1 MKHESN
7 GKHKSNGLEETLRK
21 RTAELVVANRLLQK
35 CILGRKGVEDA
46 SKQSGQHYAKL
57 LKESLHLQ
65 KSLRQLTHRALS
77 AQEDERRKISVQL
90 QDEIA
95 QTLLGI
101 NVRLL
106 TLKQQAKGNTKGLRN
121 EIASTQRLVIK
132 STRSLRVA
140 TRKIT
145 QE

>member
-1 MKHESN
+1 MKHE
-7 GKHKSNGLEETLRK
+7 SNGLEETLRQ
-21 RTAELVVANRLLQK
+21 RTAELAKANALLQK
-35 CILGRKGVEDA
+35 CILGRKGVEHA
-46 SKQSGQHYAKL
+46 SKKSGQHYAKL
-57 LKESLHLQ
+57 LKDSLQLQ

-77 AQEDERRKISVQL
+77 AQEDERKKISVQL

-106 TLKQQAKGNTKGLRN
+106 TLKEQAKGNTKGLRN

-132 STRSLRVA
+132 STKFMRLA
-140 TRKIT
+140 ARKMT
-145 QE
+145 MA

>member
-1 MKHESN
+1 MKPELN
-7 GKHKSNGLEETLRK
+7 ELEETLRQ
-21 RTAELVVANRLLQK
+21 RTAELLVANRLLQES
-35 CILGRKGVEDA
+35 IIQRKGIEDA

-57 LKESLHLQ
+57 LKDSLQLQ
-65 KSLRQLTHRALS
+65 ESLRQLTHRALS
-77 AQEDERRKISVQL
+77 VQEDERRDISIQL

-121 EIASTQRLVIK
+121 EIASTQRLVVE
-132 STRSLRVA
+132 STKAMRLAV
-140 TRKIT
+140 RKIRKA
-145 QE
+145 